1 MTPELIAILAV
12 GATLIRHRCHHDWAA
27 ARPLARC
34 SACRQPGPAS
44 RIPRRQPAALRTEV
58 NGGLAEV
65 RADNQRLRTEVRADF
80 ARVRGDL
87 ADVRKDMQAL
97 TERVSRIEGAIEGFF
112 AGQGARERQDDA
124 A

>member
-1 MTPELIAILAV
+1 M
-12 GATLIRHRCHHDWAA
+12 AA
-27 ARPLARC
+27 WPK
-34 SACRQPGPAS
+34 
-44 RIPRRQPAALRTEV
+44 
-58 NGGLAEV
+58 LAEV

-87 ADVRKDMQAL
+87 AGVRKDMQAL

>member
-1 MTPELIAILAV
+1 MTPELIAILAL
-12 GATLIRHRCHHDWAA
+12 GATLIGFGATMIG
-27 ARPLARC
+27 LLLTY
-34 SACRQPGPAS
+34 
-44 RIPRRQPAALRTEV
+44 RREVRADSQALRAGVRADNQGLGTGV
-58 NGGLAEV
+58 NAGFAGF
-65 RADNQRLRTEVRADF
+65 RADNQRLRTEDSAGF
-80 ARVRGDL
+80 AQVRGDL